1 MKQETASRILIFVAT
16 AVLSASFGV
25 VMDGLLLQQRASE
38 FGILCASNVLIGT
51 LAGSL
56 VLQYKLRQKAKHQIL
71 EERIRTLSEV
81 NQHIRGVLT
90 SLVLYGTKNGDA
102 SAEALSE
109 LLRRVEE
116 NLDHLFTRLLFDQS
130 LPHSVLK
137 AAKDTVYSIS
147 R

>member
-1 MKQETASRILIFVAT
+1 MKQETASRILIFAATVAL
-16 AVLSASFGV
+16 AASFGV
-25 VMDGLLLQQRASE
+25 ALSGVLLRQRVSE
-38 FGILCASNVLIGT
+38 LGVLCASNVLIGT
-51 LAGSL
+51 LAGLL
-56 VLQYKLRQKAKHQIL
+56 VLQNKLQQKAKHQLL